1 VVKQSTENQYD
12 DDLTVGTDSYDDSY
26 YTEEVDLFEF
36 STSDESPISKLKSLI
51 LSIDWEITDEVLQQF
66 NEELIDLKAIWS
78 GEKINLV
85 YVQALEKISKYIY
98 QFKADSHPNSIKLLL
113 TLYYNLEKIVSSG
126 DLTEQDKKKLLLDD
140 VKKFEKLKRHISL
153 QKEESI
159 SQTPV
164 RPDVKIEKSV
174 DSDEQLLKLKAIVL
188 GIDWEITDQDLNDLR
203 QEVINLEE
211 KFSDSRPKLIFLQ
224 GIGTL
229 GAYIKL
235 KKSNAHAD
243 AFSVLHLFFESLE
256 KIVITPMSLEAEKAI
271 LFPAVEKFNAFK
283 SLLGPTISQDAV
295 KQVEKEA
302 EVVPGPPVTAS
313 AAIAPAFAGISED
326 ETQGFQADEEAEAL
340 GSENVDNVSSHINDF
355 FGESS
360 DSTVD
365 SQTESTE
372 ESVEKFEEV
381 EDANFVSKL
390 EESFSDNIESVGAVD
405 KKTALQGVDVETED
419 DIEEDLEQKDRLSTG
434 VAAIFDEQPTDV
446 QDSALVD
453 VVEEEVENL
462 EVVSDQV
469 DDQEVALDD
478 LEPESV
484 LQGVD
489 VDSDADDE
497 SGEIALP
504 TIDGEVAPAL
514 VDNEE
519 ESIFSADELENIS
532 LEPSIEDE
540 IFGKLDGFFGEDE
553 APPLDDPPSAEGLS
567 KISEPSTSDEPA
579 PLLTEVEVE
588 SDETLEEDFGLE
600 ESFSAFFDDTG
611 TEESIEGGSE
621 VDALFDSFDD
631 DEEDDESEIPEEEE
645 TEEIDAH
652 VDDFFSLEESVEA
665 PGEDALLF
673 ALPEDDDSST
683 TVELM
688 DIVESDAKTVLE
700 SDLDSIDSSTVD
712 ERVELEFAEQDEFA
726 DSDEELLLFDE
737 SPEPDFVEEVDE
749 EDVVFELVDEV
760 ETDSLPDVD
769 VSTEEV
775 IESLEQEQIMEAEQ
789 HEELPATLETHSLQ
803 VCIQSLELDLND
815 EILVALLKEID
826 SLRHIYEE
834 QPQKK
839 LLLQLLAIVAQHI
852 DQYRYEASAEAYGLL
867 QSVNNALLE
876 LNEENVQKSEVVVAD
891 ETMKILQWQ
900 QEMLAR
906 QAVRQGENL
915 LFADPLRT
923 DTGLSDED
931 FNISQSSDEQVS
943 SYDDLEDVESSIEN
957 TEAEMEVVDF
967 TDGLRSEIS
976 NLRQTLQKEIAELR
990 KELRDDLT

>member
-1 VVKQSTENQYD
+1 
-12 DDLTVGTDSYDDSY
+12 LTVGTDSYDDSY

-36 STSDESPISKLKSLI
+36 STSDESPISRLKSLI

-66 NEELIDLKAIWS
+66 NEELIDLKAIWA

-153 QKEESI
+153 QKEEMTSPA
-159 SQTPV
+159 PV
-164 RPDVKIEKSV
+164 KSDVKIEKPV
-174 DSDEQLLKLKAIVL
+174 DSDKQLLKLKAIVL

-243 AFSVLHLFFESLE
+243 AFKVLHLFFESLE
-256 KIVITPMSLEAEKAI
+256 KIVITPMSLEEEKAI

-283 SLLGPTISQDAV
+283 SLLGPTISQEAV
-295 KQVEKEA
+295 KQAEEVEEEPFEPA
-302 EVVPGPPVTAS
+302 VTAS
-313 AAIAPAFAGISED
+313 DTIAPAFAGISED
-326 ETQGFQADEEAEAL
+326 ETQGFQADEEAEML
-340 GSENVDNVSSHINDF
+340 GHENVDNVSSHINDF

-360 DSTVD
+360 DSTPD
-365 SQTESTE
+365 SKIESTE
-372 ESVEKFEEV
+372 ESIEKAEEV
-381 EDANFVSKL
+381 EDADFVSKL
-390 EESFSDNIESVGAVD
+390 EESFSDNIESVGAID
-405 KKTALQGVDVETED
+405 KQTALQGVDVETDD
-419 DIEEDLEQKDRLSTG
+419 DIEDDLEQKDRLSTG
-434 VAAIFDEQPTDV
+434 VAAIFDEQP
-446 QDSALVD
+446 
-453 VVEEEVENL
+453 
-462 EVVSDQV
+462 V
-469 DDQEVALDD
+469 DDQEPALFDTEKEESENLEEVLD
-478 LEPESV
+478 EGEEQEPVLEGLEPEPA

-489 VDSDADDE
+489 VESDGDDE
-497 SGEIALP
+497 SGELALP

-519 ESIFSADELENIS
+519 ESIFSTDELENIS
-532 LEPSIEDE
+532 LEPSVENE

-553 APPLDDPPSAEGLS
+553 VVATDDPSQAESLS
-567 KISEPSTSDEPA
+567 EISESSTSDESET
-579 PLLTEVEVE
+579 LLTEVEVE
-588 SDETLEEDFGLE
+588 GDEISEEDFGLE
-600 ESFSAFFDDTG
+600 ESFSAFFGDTDA
-611 TEESIEGGSE
+611 EDSIESGSE
-621 VDALFDSFDD
+621 VEALFDSFE
-631 DEEDDESEIPEEEE
+631 DEEDDQSEISEEKE
-645 TEEIDAH
+645 TEEIDAT
-652 VDDFFSLEESVEA
+652 VDDFFSLEESVET
-665 PGEDALLF
+665 PEEDALLF
-673 ALPEDDDSST
+673 SLPEDDEPST
-683 TVELM
+683 TTELM
-688 DIVESDAKTVLE
+688 DGGAESVEFAEKSVVE
-700 SDLDSIDSSTVD
+700 NDLDTIDSSKVD
-712 ERVELEFAEQDEFA
+712 EGVELEFATQDESA
-726 DSDEELLLFDE
+726 DSEEELLLFDE
-737 SPEPDFVEEVDE
+737 SSGPAFVEEVDE
-749 EDVVFELVDEV
+749 EDVIFELVDEV
-760 ETDSLPDVD
+760 ETDPLPYVD
-769 VSTEEV
+769 VSPEEV
-775 IESLEQEQIMEAEQ
+775 LENVEQEQIMKAEQ
-789 HEELPATLETHSLQ
+789 REELPAIQETDSLQ

-826 SLRHIYEE
+826 SLRQNCEE

-839 LLLQLLAIVAQHI
+839 LLLQLLSIVAQHI

-867 QSVNNALLE
+867 QSVNKALLG
-876 LNEENVQKSEVVVAD
+876 LNEESLQENEAAVAE

-906 QAVRQGENL
+906 QAVRQGDNL

-923 DTGLSDED
+923 DSGLSDED
-931 FNISQSSDEQVS
+931 FDISPSTDEQVLS
-943 SYDDLEDVESSIEN
+943 HDDLEDVESNIED
-957 TEAEMEVVDF
+957 TSKEMEVVDF

-990 KELRDDLT
+990 KEIRDDLT

>member
-36 STSDESPISKLKSLI
+36 STSDESPISRLKSLI

-66 NEELIDLKAIWS
+66 NEELIDLKAIWA

-113 TLYYNLEKIVSSG
+113 TLYYNLEKIVSSD

-153 QKEESI
+153 QKED
-159 SQTPV
+159 TVVVAPV
-164 RPDVKIEKSV
+164 KPDIKTEKSV

-188 GIDWEITDQDLNDLR
+188 GIDWEITDQDLNELR

-256 KIVITPMSLEAEKAI
+256 KIVTTPMSLEEEKAI

-283 SLLGPTISQDAV
+283 SLLGPTISQEDV
-295 KQVEKEA
+295 KQA
-302 EVVPGPPVTAS
+302 EEEDEEVSEPAVTS
-313 AAIAPAFAGISED
+313 SDTIAPAFAGISDD
-326 ETQGFQADEEAEAL
+326 ETQGFQADDEAESL
-340 GSENVDNVSSHINDF
+340 GDKNVDNVSSHINDF

-360 DSTVD
+360 DSTPD
-365 SQTESTE
+365 SQIESPE
-372 ESVEKFEEV
+372 ESLEKVEEV
-381 EDANFVSKL
+381 EDADFVSKL
-390 EESFSDNIESVGAVD
+390 EESFSDNIESVGVID
-405 KKTALQGVDVETED
+405 KQTALQGVDVETDD
-419 DIEEDLEQKDRLSTG
+419 DIEDDLEQKDRLSTG
-434 VAAIFDEQPTDV
+434 VAAIFDEPVADEQEP
-446 QDSALVD
+446 ALLD
-453 VVEEEVENL
+453 TEGEESEHQEEVSA
-462 EVVSDQV
+462 VVA
-469 DDQEVALDD
+469 DQEPALKD
-478 LEPESV
+478 LEPESG

-489 VDSDADDE
+489 VESDADDE
-497 SGEIALP
+497 SGELALP

-519 ESIFSADELENIS
+519 ESIFSADELESIS

-553 APPLDDPPSAEGLS
+553 VDASDAPSPAESLAD
-567 KISEPSTSDEPA
+567 IPEPSTPRESDPQV
-579 PLLTEVEVE
+579 TEVEVK
-588 SDETLEEDFGLE
+588 SDEIPEDDFGLE
-600 ESFSAFFDDTG
+600 ESFSAFFGDTDA
-611 TEESIEGGSE
+611 EESVESGSDVE
-621 VDALFDSFDD
+621 ALFDSFDD
-631 DEEDDESEIPEEEE
+631 EEDDKSEILEEKV
-645 TEEIDAH
+645 TEEIDAT

-665 PGEDALLF
+665 PSEDALLF
-673 ALPEDDDSST
+673 SLSEDADSST
-683 TVELM
+683 PVELL
-688 DIVESDAKTVLE
+688 DDGVESEEKSVVE
-700 SDLDSIDSSTVD
+700 SDLDSIDSSAVD
-712 ERVELEFAEQDEFA
+712 EGAELEFVEQEQFA
-726 DSDEELLLFDE
+726 DAGEELLLFDA
-737 SPEPDFVEEVDE
+737 SSEPDSVEEVDE

-760 ETDSLPDVD
+760 EADPLPDVD

-775 IESLEQEQIMEAEQ
+775 IENTEQEQIIEAEQ
-789 HEELPATLETHSLQ
+789 REELPALQETDSLQ

-826 SLRHIYEE
+826 SLRLNCEE

-839 LLLQLLAIVAQHI
+839 LLLQLLSIVAQHI

-867 QSVNNALLE
+867 QSVNKALLG
-876 LNEENVQKSEVVVAD
+876 LNEENLQENEAIVAD

-915 LFADPLRT
+915 LFAEPLRT

-931 FNISQSSDEQVS
+931 IDISQLSDEQVS
-943 SYDDLEDVESSIEN
+943 SYDDLEDVERSKEDIQK
-957 TEAEMEVVDF
+957 EMEAVDF
-967 TDGLRSEIS
+967 TEGLRSEIS

-990 KELRDDLT
+990 KEIRDDLT